1 MEPWRRST
9 SEQGAR
15 SQATAVERERKA
27 VAGER
32 WDDCGLVADGIEVFG
47 DGMPKQ

>member
-1 MEPWRRST
+1 MEPLRGST
-9 SEQGAR
+9 GEQGAR
-15 SQATAVERERKA
+15 GEAAAVQREGEA